1 MLTKALSYARMTS
14 LLALWGVRGGDPD
27 PPPAVAIVQGKSRMM
42 VALVCCL
49 LILSVQASG
58 ETSASPGG
66 AGVQVDRDLVGTFML
81 GLMLLGGLLLWEGVK
96 WMGDMLYH
104 EYIPGASKRKLR
116 KLRKI
121 QRATTEA
128 IERELERLRGR
139 LAELVLADQGPTAR
153 QLRFV
158 LWLWREKD
166 MSGRHMLRYHEVCD
180 RTRISALI
188 SQWNS
193 R

>member
-1 MLTKALSYARMTS
+1 MTGESLREGLRTEGLPVSGLKDDQAR
-14 LLALWGVRGGDPD
+14 R
-27 PPPAVAIVQGKSRMM
+27 
-42 VALVCCL
+42 
-49 LILSVQASG
+49 
-58 ETSASPGG
+58 
-66 AGVQVDRDLVGTFML
+66 L
-81 GLMLLGGLLLWEGVK
+81 G
-96 WMGDMLYH
+96 
-104 EYIPGASKRKLR
+104 
-116 KLRKI
+116 
-121 QRATTEA
+121 
-128 IERELERLRGR
+128 GR